1 MLYPPQSVNSAKN
14 SRSAGLDIV
23 RTIACLTVI
32 ASHYF
37 LYSHFKDSSFDT
49 PSMFFQ
55 GVLATLAVGSD
66 LYMILTGFLCC
77 NKTVGKK
84 FYMSGIKVIASYVFF
99 SLLTICVNVYL
110 YDDYSVKN
118 GILGIFNFSTIQ
130 YAWYIEMWIG
140 LFILA
145 PFLNIWYKALPSKAL
160 KKTLIAIIFIM
171 SALPD
176 FFNRY
181 GLQIMPQYWE
191 NIYPLGFYFFGSF
204 LREYRPSFKISKLLA
219 FAILIASLNSLFSF
233 AVSTFTSHNTYIHII
248 GDRNGIFMG
257 AMACMI
263 FLAFYQFNLKNDAGK
278 ETFKKISIRSLDIF
292 LCSAVFDA
300 WLYPLFLERFYINQ
314 SQFGLYYFVIVPLI
328 FCICFT
334 INDSVKFEVVQPWLS
349 R

>member
-1 MLYPPQSVNSAKN
+1 MITASKMEFLVSSISQQSNM
-14 SRSAGLDIV
+14 
-23 RTIACLTVI
+23 
-32 ASHYF
+32 
-37 LYSHFKDSSFDT
+37 
-49 PSMFFQ
+49 P
-55 GVLATLAVGSD
+55 
-66 LYMILTGFLCC
+66 
-77 NKTVGKK
+77 
-84 FYMSGIKVIASYVFF
+84 
-99 SLLTICVNVYL
+99 
-110 YDDYSVKN
+110 
-118 GILGIFNFSTIQ
+118 GILKCGLVYSYLHLFSISGTRRC
-130 YAWYIEMWIG
+130 
-140 LFILA
+140 
-145 PFLNIWYKALPSKAL
+145 LPKHSKKHSSPL
-160 KKTLIAIIFIM
+160 SSSCRHCPI
-171 SALPD
+171 

-334 INDSVKFEVVQPWLS
+334 IASLKRYLFAFCEMILRKFGIDIALQAKSTSAQVITSQQKTDTS
-349 R
+349 TATCS